1 VAPEWLTKE
10 FRKFHQFNAFSCFTP
25 SQVALA
31 EFLKDASHYLS
42 LPDFM
47 QKKKDYFQEKMAATR
62 FKALPTYGSYFQL
75 YSYSGISDAHDADF
89 AKEMAAH
96 HGVVAIPVSAF
107 YQSAKDDKL
116 LRFCFCKKKETI
128 DEAVD
133 KLKKV

>member
-1 VAPEWLTKE
+1 
-10 FRKFHQFNAFSCFTP
+10 
-25 SQVALA
+25 
-31 EFLKDASHYLS
+31 
-42 LPDFM
+42 M
-47 QKKKDYFQEKMAATR
+47 QQKKDYFQEKMAATR
-62 FKALPTYGSYFQL
+62 FKALPTFGSYFQL
-75 YSYSGISDAHDADF
+75 YSYAGMSDAHDADF

-107 YQSAKDDKL
+107 YQSAKDDKV